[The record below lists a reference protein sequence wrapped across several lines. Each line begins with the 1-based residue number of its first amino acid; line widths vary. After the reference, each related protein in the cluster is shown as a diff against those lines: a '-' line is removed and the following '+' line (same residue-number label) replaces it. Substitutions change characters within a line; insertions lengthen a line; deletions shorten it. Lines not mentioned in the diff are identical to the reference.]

1 MKLTRILAIAFSVV
15 ASGCAI
21 QHPTRL
27 DETYL
32 GEMPAYSPSRQ
43 IQSGVFVVMTDEE
56 QSRVHSSR
64 AAYVLGSG
72 SEFSFEIGKIT
83 KAVAEQV
90 FGRAFAGGAKVITAP
105 GQDPQVIFVHPS
117 VKALE
122 WWYRPTEAGYNYQE
136 VVKLDLSVV
145 IERNGQRVFD
155 KTYSSGEV
163 GGKIDKAP
171 TPLGTEANRVV
182 HQIVRRLME
191 QAANDFL
198 AQR

>member
-1 MKLTRILAIAFSVV
+1 MTLTRILIVAFSVF

-27 DETYL
+27 NETYL
-32 GEMPAYSPSRQ
+32 GEMPTYSPSQ
-43 IQSGVFVVMTDEE
+43 QKQGGVLVVMTDEE
-56 QSRVHSSR
+56 QSRVHASR
-64 AAYVLGSG
+64 AAYILGSG
-72 SEFSFEIGKIT
+72 SEFSFEIGRIT

-90 FGRAFAGGAKVITAP
+90 FGRAFAAGAKVVTSL
-105 GQDPQVIFVHPS
+105 GQDPQAVLVRPS

-122 WWYRPTEAGYNYQE
+122 WWYRPTQPGYNYQE
-136 VVKLDLSVV
+136 VVKLDLSVT

-163 GGKIDKAP
+163 GGKIDRTP
-171 TPLGTEANRVV
+171 TPLGTEANKMV
-182 HQIVRRLME
+182 HQTVRRLME

>member
-1 MKLTRILAIAFSVV
+1 MTLARAFIIASCVL

-21 QHPTRL
+21 KHPTRL
-27 DETYL
+27 NEAYL
-32 GEMPAYSPSRQ
+32 GEIPAYSPSKR
-43 IQSGVFVVMTDEE
+43 IQGNALIAMSIEE

-64 AAYVLGSG
+64 AAFFLGSG
-72 SEFSFEIGKIT
+72 SEFSFEVGKIT

-90 FGRAFAGGAKVITAP
+90 FGRIFAEGVKVAASP
-105 GQDPQVIFVHPS
+105 SSDPQVPVVHPS

-122 WWYRPTEAGYNYQE
+122 WWYRPTQLGYNYQE

-145 IERNGQRVFD
+145 IERNGQPVFD

-171 TPLGTEANRVV
+171 TPLGTEANKVV
-182 HQIVRRLME
+182 HQTIRRLME
-191 QAANDFL
+191 QAANEFL